1 MKKLLVALAVL
12 ASASAQSQAGD
23 CCKAAATCAPCP
35 QVACQAQP
43 ACQPAVE
50 WKEVERTV
58 LVPEW
63 GTEKRTVTRTE
74 YKQETSEREI
84 TVNQWVQKQDKVSRE
99 VTYYECETKTKDVT
113 HKVAKQN
120 WKDVEVKYHVNVPT
134 RETKTGTRTVRKP
147 HWKEVSHEYTVM
159 VPSMETQTQKY
170 WVWESVPV
178 KKTRKVC

>member
-63 GTEKRTVTRTE
+63 GTENDPDS
-74 YKQETSEREI
+74 Q
-84 TVNQWVQKQDKVSRE
+84 
-99 VTYYECETKTKDVT
+99 TYFHLLGK
-113 HKVAKQN
+113 ALRGN
-120 WKDVEVKYHVNVPT
+120 L
-134 RETKTGTRTVRKP
+134 
-147 HWKEVSHEYTVM
+147 
-159 VPSMETQTQKY
+159 
-170 WVWESVPV
+170 
-178 KKTRKVC
+178 